1 MSKIRRDILPVKLE
15 FQTWLTSVVNSSTA
29 DPTNLVISPLLW
41 KIPSKIIS
49 ALSQVKT
56 EHHGCQED
64 SSLKK

>member
-15 FQTWLTSVVNSSTA
+15 FETWLTSLVNSSTA
-29 DPTNLVISPLLW
+29 DPTNLVISPLLLW

-56 EHHGCQED
+56 EHLD
-64 SSLKK
+64 VKKK

>member
-15 FQTWLTSVVNSSTA
+15 FVETWLTSVVNSSTA
-29 DPTNLVISPLLW
+29 DRTNLVISPLLW

-56 EHHGCQED
+56 EHFD
-64 SSLKK
+64 VKKK